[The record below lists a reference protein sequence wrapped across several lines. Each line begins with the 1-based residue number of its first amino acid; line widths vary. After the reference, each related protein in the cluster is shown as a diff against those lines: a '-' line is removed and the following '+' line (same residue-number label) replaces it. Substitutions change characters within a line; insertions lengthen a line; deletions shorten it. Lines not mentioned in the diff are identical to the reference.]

1 MRRGIIICLI
11 LAAVL
16 VMSMTACSSGS
27 KTPESTAEKTTEASA
42 ETESKSAEEADVL
55 SFLKA
60 GEMYVE
66 LKLESSVKNAAV
78 SVDGTKLSGS
88 KTAYKK
94 GAAFE
99 LSGDFAEDSSV
110 NVIVVVDKGTSDSDR
125 TSAEFK
131 NGIDADRVSE
141 YVTKVLARDNTQK
154 IFISIFEKGGSW
166 DKSLSEKMN
175 EFIAGMFPVLK

>member
-1 MRRGIIICLI
+1 MRSRTIICFI

-27 KTPESTAEKTTEASA
+27 KTPESTAEKTAEASA

-55 SFLKA
+55 SFLKD

-66 LKLESSVKNAAV
+66 LKLENSVKNAAV

-110 NVIVVVDKGTSDSDR
+110 NVIVVVDKGVDSDR